1 LKKAY
6 GKFTAR
12 KSWDQGRNTGS
23 IKNRIALFLY
33 TKFYKEV
40 AKMKQRKIEVAIDG
54 KIDVYG
60 FDDVFFKTLLNRIL
74 ELRRNKIAQ
83 TEKEN

>member
-1 LKKAY
+1 MANSRREKA
-6 GKFTAR
+6 G
-12 KSWDQGRNTGS
+12 
-23 IKNRIALFLY
+23 IKGVIRVLSRIVLRSFY
-33 TKFYKEV
+33 IQKFYKEV

-54 KIDVYG
+54 KIDVNG
-60 FDDVFFKTLLNRIL
+60 FNDVFFKTLLNRIL